1 MPRWLNRLR
10 SIMARSL
17 AELGIAAIDD
27 ATLLEV
33 FGVLLLMLHVEPIL
47 ELEPEPEPDPEPGP
61 EPDTDT
67 DTDPD
72 PDINN

>member
-17 AELGIAAIDD
+17 AAFGVAAIDD
-27 ATLLEV
+27 ETVLEV

-47 ELEPEPEPDPEPGP
+47 QLETEPKPEPVPEPDI
-61 EPDTDT
+61 
-67 DTDPD
+67 DPD
-72 PDINN
+72 PDADINN